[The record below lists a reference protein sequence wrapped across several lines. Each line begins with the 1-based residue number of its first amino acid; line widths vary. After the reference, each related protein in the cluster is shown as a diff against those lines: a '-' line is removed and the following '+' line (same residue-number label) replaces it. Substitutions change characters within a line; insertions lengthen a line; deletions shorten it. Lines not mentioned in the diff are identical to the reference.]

1 MNRRGFMGS
10 ILALG
15 AAPAIVRADALMRVR
30 PRNEV
35 IFGRGLSDSIEGNW
49 AAYSHIGSCI
59 PPEHR
64 IFMSQRLLEGWSIV
78 RVWQVTGNYGLPGEG
93 TA

>member
-30 PRNEV
+30 PRDDGILANAGTPVFFQMQSIDAFSPPQLLLCHPEKDGFWV
-35 IFGRGLSDSIEGNW
+35 RAVDGKGQDKFVPRQVLYQYLGGL
-49 AAYSHIGSCI
+49 
-59 PPEHR
+59 
-64 IFMSQRLLEGWSIV
+64 
-78 RVWQVTGNYGLPGEG
+78 
-93 TA
+93 